1 MEENTQTYNTEST
14 EANKSFD
21 FIMDSLNKESQKSK
35 LLLQAQKEI
44 KEHRALQAKIL
55 AKEHKIKQLE
65 ERIKSLG

>member
-1 MEENTQTYNTEST
+1 MEENIQSTESLEQGT
-14 EANKSFD
+14 KSFD

-44 KEHRALQAKIL
+44 KEHKNLQAKLL

>member
-1 MEENTQTYNTEST
+1 MEENTTYNTESMGQ
-14 EANKSFD
+14 ANKSFD

>member
-1 MEENTQTYNTEST
+1 MEENTTYNTESMSQ
-14 EANKSFD
+14 ANKSFD

-44 KEHRALQAKIL
+44 KEHKNLQAKLL